1 MSVDV
6 IVIGAGTAGLACARA
21 LSRAGRRVEVVERSR
36 GVGGR
41 VATRRVDGQPVD
53 HGVAFFH
60 GSHPAFLAALSEV
73 ETERV
78 EGWPSVV
85 EGTGAP
91 CQPRAFVAG
100 ETRLAFRDGVNVF
113 PKHLGRG
120 LDVLLDT
127 RALAL
132 EVGDDEIGVQVERAG
147 ERTTLFARDVV
158 LALAGPQSSAL
169 LAPLSASR
177 DVAAALSL
185 FAMMP
190 SMPCA
195 TVIATYADLPAP
207 DWHVAYPPSA
217 SPLVVV
223 SHDSSKRRV
232 QATTTLVLQAKPAW
246 SRAHADSP
254 PEALSSALLQELA
267 PLLGARATTPSAS
280 QVHRWKWGRSGPEAS
295 LASPVVLGL
304 GRRCRVGL
312 AGELFAA
319 PGGVEAAF
327 LSGERLA
334 SRLIDQ
340 VTE

>member
-1 MSVDV
+1 MSLDV
-6 IVIGAGTAGLACARA
+6 LVIGAGTAGLACARA
-21 LSRAGRRVEVVERSR
+21 LSRAGRRVQVVERSR

-41 VATRRVDGQPVD
+41 VATRRIDGQPVD
-53 HGVAFFH
+53 HGVAFLH

-73 ETERV
+73 DAEWID
-78 EGWPSVV
+78 GWPTIV

-120 LDVLLDT
+120 LDVMLET
-127 RALAL
+127 RAVAL
-132 EVGDDEIGVQVERAG
+132 DVGDAEIGVHVERAG
-147 ERTTLFARDVV
+147 ERITLFARDVV

-190 SMPCA
+190 SLPCA
-195 TVIATYADLPAP
+195 TVIATYAHLPPP
-207 DWHVAYPPSA
+207 DWHVAYPSSA
-217 SPLVVV
+217 SSLVVV
-223 SHDSSKRRV
+223 SHDSSKRR
-232 QATTTLVLQAKPAW
+232 APPATTLVLQAKPAW
-246 SRAHADSP
+246 SRAHADDL
-254 PEALSSALLQELA
+254 PEALSSAMLRELL
-267 PLLGARATTPSAS
+267 PLLGPVATTPSAT
-280 QVHRWKWGRSGPEAS
+280 QVHRWRWGRSGPEAA

-319 PGGVEAAF
+319 PGGVEAAY

-334 SRLIDQ
+334 SRLLDQ